1 MDSRAECVEM
11 PPWRSAG
18 LFFALVLLVGSCE
31 GGTVLR
37 NVTVS
42 GLNLSWSATVLPVGW
57 NASRLVQVGTVK
69 NTTGVCPAG
78 RYCPRGT
85 SVPFLCALGTYDTTL
100 GRTTQC
106 SVSCSLDYYCPDP
119 GQRLPCPT
127 NTNSGRGATSQL
139 QCVCKAGYQ
148 CVYKRYVLANV
159 RLNIPYRVWISAEGA
174 KLKEALLQA
183 VADTARVPLGSVRVS
198 SVLPGL
204 VTGGAGGSRRLL
216 GEKQAD
222 TSAVLSISVEGA
234 EGLDGLR
241 EALHRRRKEFKG
253 GARVHWKR
261 ADQLKVLP
269 APPGRA
275 WDWRV
280 WRARRA

>member
-1 MDSRAECVEM
+1 M

-18 LFFALVLLVGSCE
+18 LFFALVLLLGPGCCE

-42 GLNLSWSATVLPVGW
+42 GLNISWSAGVLPVGW
-57 NASRLVQVGTVK
+57 NASRLVQVGEVR
-69 NTTGVCPAG
+69 NSTGLCPAG

-85 SVPFLCALGTYDTTL
+85 VVPLLCALGMYDTAL
-100 GRTTQC
+100 GRSTAC
-106 SVSCSLDYYCPDP
+106 SVSCSLNSYCPDP
-119 GQRLPCPT
+119 GQRVACPD
-127 NTNSGRGATSQL
+127 NTEAPRGSSSAL
-139 QCVCKAGYQ
+139 QCACKPGYQ
-148 CVYKRYVLANV
+148 CVYKKYVLANV
-159 RLNIPYRVWISAEGA
+159 RLNIPYRVWISAQGA
-174 KLKEALLQA
+174 ALKQALLQA
-183 VADTARVPLGSVRVS
+183 VADAAMVSLDSVRIS
-198 SVLPGL
+198 QVLPGA
-204 VTGGAGGSRRLL
+204 VTGGGNRRLL
-216 GEKQAD
+216 GREDKQAD
-222 TSAVLSISVEGA
+222 TSAVLSLCVEGA

-261 ADQLKVLP
+261 ADRLKVLP

>member
-1 MDSRAECVEM
+1 M

-18 LFFALVLLVGSCE
+18 LFFALVLLARSCR

-57 NASRLVQVGTVK
+57 NASRFVQVGSVR
-69 NTTGVCPAG
+69 NSTGLCPAG
-78 RYCPRGT
+78 RYCPKGT
-85 SVPFLCALGTYDTTL
+85 SVPFLCALGTYDTGL

-106 SVSCSLDYYCPDP
+106 QVSCSLDYYCPDP
-119 GQRLPCPT
+119 GQRLPCPA
-127 NTNSGRGATSQL
+127 NTQAGRGATSQL
-139 QCVCKAGYQ
+139 QCVCKAGFQ
-148 CVYKRYVLANV
+148 CVYKKYVLANV
-159 RLNIPYRVWISAEGA
+159 KLNVPYRVWISAEGA
-174 KLKEALLQA
+174 QLKQALLQA
-183 VADTARVPLGSVRVS
+183 VAEAAKVPLDQVRVS
-198 SVLPGL
+198 SVLPGV
-204 VTGGAGGSRRLL
+204 VTGGSRRLL
-216 GEKQAD
+216 GERQAD
-222 TSAVLSISVEGA
+222 TSAVLSLSVEGA

-241 EALHRRRKEFKG
+241 EALHLRRKEFKG
-253 GARVHWKR
+253 GARVHWRR

-280 WRARRA
+280 WRARRKD

>member
-1 MDSRAECVEM
+1 M

-18 LFFALVLLVGSCE
+18 LFFALVLLFWSCE
-31 GGTVLR
+31 GGTVRR

-42 GLNLSWSATVLPVGW
+42 GLNLSWSAAVLPVGW
-57 NASRLVQVGTVK
+57 NASTLVQVGSVK
-69 NTTGVCPAG
+69 NNTGVCPAG

-85 SVPFLCALGTYDTTL
+85 SVPFLCALGTYDVTL

-127 NTNSGRGATSQL
+127 NTQSGRGATSQL
-139 QCVCKAGYQ
+139 QCVCKPGYQ
-148 CVYKRYVLANV
+148 CVYKRFVLANV

-183 VADTARVPLGSVRVS
+183 VADTARVPLDSVRVS

-204 VTGGAGGSRRLL
+204 VTGGSRRLL

-222 TSAVLSISVEGA
+222 TSAVLSITVEGA

-241 EALHRRRKEFKG
+241 EALHRRRHEFRS